1 MLMLY
6 AVAAIAVLG
15 VIAALA
21 HWVRSRY
28 YERKLRR
35 GEISPEEIP
44 QEVLDLVEQRAAA
57 RKAKDFAEADRLRDA
72 IAALGYSVRETRQGV
87 EIKKV

>member
-28 YERKLRR
+28 YERKLRL
-35 GEISPEEIP
+35 SPP
-44 QEVLDLVEQRAAA
+44 V
-57 RKAKDFAEADRLRDA
+57 
-72 IAALGYSVRETRQGV
+72 
-87 EIKKV
+87 